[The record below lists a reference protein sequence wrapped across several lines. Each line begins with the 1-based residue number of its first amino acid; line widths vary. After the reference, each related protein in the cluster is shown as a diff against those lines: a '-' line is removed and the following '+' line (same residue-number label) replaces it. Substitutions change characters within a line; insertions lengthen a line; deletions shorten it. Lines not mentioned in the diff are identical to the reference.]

1 VTEAM
6 IESVIEPAADGSVVQ
21 AKSNRTLTGRV
32 VSDAMDKTIT
42 VLIERRVQH
51 PLYGKFM
58 TRSTKIHAHDEANAC
73 GRGDLVR
80 VEQCRPLSKTKSW
93 RLIEIVE
100 KAR

>member
-1 VTEAM
+1 MT
-6 IESVIEPAADGSVVQ
+6 ESVAEQAADTAGQS
-21 AKSNRTLTGRV
+21 KTNRTLTGRV

-42 VLIERRVQH
+42 VLIERRVRH
-51 PLYGKFM
+51 PLYGKYL
-58 TRSTKIHAHDEANAC
+58 TRSTKVHAHDEENAC

-93 RLIEIVE
+93 RLIEVVE